1 MPICS
6 FFYILS
12 KLIFTS
18 ARAGRTGGAARKR
31 YSHTMHTDIA
41 GTVRDVIAAVAA
53 RGDTALVSYTR
64 LFDGVTLT
72 AAELKVPAR
81 DIAAARGN
89 VAPAVRAA
97 IDESAANIIRFHRQE
112 LRLLRRQWRVQR
124 QGVVLGQTMTPVDSV
139 GIYVPGGRFAYPST
153 VLMTA
158 LCARAAG
165 VARIIMVTP
174 PKHVTPAVL
183 YAARV
188 SGVDAVYRV
197 GGAQAVAALALGTR
211 TIPKVDMIVGPGN
224 AFVTEAKRQVYGR
237 VGIDALAGPSEVAI
251 IADAGADPAAVAA
264 DCMAQAEHDPLAR
277 AYVFTP
283 SSVLASA
290 VRAALDKKYRSHV
303 RITCCSLDAAVA
315 RVNALAA
322 EHVEVLV
329 ADPDPV
335 ARRIRHAGAVFA
347 GYATPTAFGDYV
359 AGPSHVLPTG
369 GAARFSSGL
378 SAATFFKRSSYIRF
392 SAPAAAARAER
403 AAVLAD
409 TEGLHHHAASL
420 RIRS

>member
-1 MPICS
+1 
-6 FFYILS
+6 
-12 KLIFTS
+12 
-18 ARAGRTGGAARKR
+18 
-31 YSHTMHTDIA
+31 MHTDIA
-41 GTVRDVIAAVAA
+41 GSVRDIIAAVGAK
-53 RGDTALVSYTR
+53 GDAALVSYTR

-72 AAELKVPAR
+72 PAELKVSAR
-81 DIAAARGN
+81 DIAAARGA

-97 IDESAANIIRFHRQE
+97 IDEAAANITRFHREE
-112 LRLLRRQWRVQR
+112 LRLIRRQWRIQR
-124 QGVVLGQTMTPVDSV
+124 RGIVLGQTLTPVERV
-139 GIYVPGGRFAYPST
+139 GVYVPGGRFAYPST

-165 VARIIMVTP
+165 VDRIVMVTP

-183 YAARV
+183 YAAHV
-188 SGVDAVYRV
+188 SGVDAIYRV
-197 GGAQAVAALALGTR
+197 GGAQAVAALAMGTR

-251 IADAGADPAAVAA
+251 IADAGARPDAVAA
-264 DCMAQAEHDPLAR
+264 DCMAQAEHDPRAR

-283 SSVLASA
+283 SAALASA
-290 VRAALDKKYRSHV
+290 VRAAVDKKYRSQI
-303 RITCCSLDAAVA
+303 RITRCSLDAAVA
-315 RVNALAA
+315 KVNGLAA
-322 EHVEVLV
+322 EHVELLV

-347 GYATPTAFGDYV
+347 GYPTPTAFGDYV

-378 SAATFFKRSSYIRF
+378 SVATFFKKSSYIRF
-392 SAPAAAARAER
+392 SATAAAACAER
-403 AAVLAD
+403 AALLAD
-409 TEGLHHHAASL
+409 TEGLHYHAASL
-420 RIRS
+420 RARS